1 MFTCSFPGLIS
12 ELFLDTSSMI
22 AHLQTDKNTFG
33 EKLGAVPKKIPTGI
47 RMKANFYWM
56 CTKHWALHL
65 AILHHYL
72 IQTLNNTAK
81 KSFHLERK
89 LF

>member
-1 MFTCSFPGLIS
+1 
-12 ELFLDTSSMI
+12 MI